1 MAARHRRQYR
11 LRKAR
16 RAATEAMVRQ
26 AFKPWLDDEARRAWP
41 PVLNS
46 GGKIWI
52 YRQYPILLP
61 TESTFK
67 IAVDF
72 GHKSTDYSTPGIMV
86 KVNLLG
92 TYKTL
97 VEVA

>member
-16 RAATEAMVRQ
+16 RAATEAMIRQ
-26 AFKPWLDDEARRAWP
+26 AFKPWLDDEARKFELY
-41 PVLNS
+41 LNS
-46 GGKIWI
+46 AGKMWI
-52 YRQYPILLP
+52 YSSYPLLLP

-72 GHKSTDYSTPGIMV
+72 GHKTTDYPITGISL